1 MSTSYGTPP
10 GAPNEQHPYPPLD
23 PADPRSPQ
31 RARRWAWV
39 VASVAVS
46 VVMLGATA
54 VVGFRI
60 VTGGE
65 TVVGVAAPA
74 APASTV
80 RTTAPPPPQL
90 TVPSVEGMTGE
101 EAVAALTAAGF
112 RNIIFAQNG
121 APPSA
126 KVLTQNPV
134 PGRTQAGTAPIHL
147 VAEPPP
153 PVPHR
158 AVSGRD
164 WLLIAKSPDLHIGER
179 ITVYGHVTQF
189 DTATGTSAFRAS
201 VDGVRHRRTYEYET
215 NTLLRGTA
223 GQLADVVQGD
233 MFRADVTVR
242 GTYSYETTMGGTLT
256 VPVLDVDAITVLG

>member
-1 MSTSYGTPP
+1 MSTSYDTPP
-10 GAPNEQHPYPPLD
+10 SAPDEQHPYPP
-23 PADPRSPQ
+23 PRSVGP
-31 RARRWAWV
+31 RPPLHARRWSWIT
-39 VASVAVS
+39 ASVAVS
-46 VVMLGATA
+46 VVMLGAMA
-54 VVGFRI
+54 VVGNRI
-60 VTGGE
+60 GGE

-80 RTTAPPPPQL
+80 RTTPPPPQL
-90 TVPSVEGMTGE
+90 TVPNVQGMTGE

-126 KVLTQNPV
+126 KVLTQDPV
-134 PGRTQAGTAPIHL
+134 SGRTQAGTVPIRL

-189 DTATGTSAFRAS
+189 DTATGTSAFRAG
-201 VDGVRHRRTYEYET
+201 VDGVQHRRTYEYET
-215 NTLLRGTA
+215 NTILRGTA
-223 GQLADVVQGD
+223 VQLANVVQGD
-233 MFRADVTVR
+233 VFRADVTVK
-242 GTYSYETTMGGTLT
+242 GSYSYETTMGGTLT
-256 VPVLDVDAITVLG
+256 VPALDIDAITVVG

>member
-1 MSTSYGTPP
+1 MSTSYDTPP
-10 GAPNEQHPYPPLD
+10 GAPDEQHPYPPAR
-23 PADPRSPQ
+23 PAGPRSPQ
-31 RARRWAWV
+31 QVRRWSWV

-46 VVMLGATA
+46 VVMLGTMA
-54 VVGFRI
+54 VVGSRI
-60 VTGGE
+60 GGE

-74 APASTV
+74 APTSTV
-80 RTTAPPPPQL
+80 RTTTPPPPQL
-90 TVPSVEGMTGE
+90 TVPNVQGMTGE

-112 RNIIFAQNG
+112 RNIIFAQNS

-126 KVLTQNPV
+126 KVLTQDPV
-134 PGRTQAGTAPIHL
+134 SGRTQAGTAPIRL

-201 VDGVRHRRTYEYET
+201 VDGVQHRRTYEYET
-215 NTLLRGTA
+215 NTILRGTA
-223 GQLADVVQGD
+223 VQLANVVQGD
-233 MFRADVTVR
+233 VFRADVTVK
-242 GTYSYETTMGGTLT
+242 GSYSYETTMGGTLS
-256 VPVLDVDAITVLG
+256 VPALDIDAITVVG